1 MKMLRVWKT
10 DGGVIINGTDYH
22 FDDWDSVAFTLGRT
36 KHIMRGANSQNKV
49 GIDVEDGLKTPDTAQ
64 CTILDMPQEVYQLL
78 NRCWKNDVRV
88 DLYFIDRENLGKVQF
103 NNAKITAP
111 VRQLNIGEEDTN
123 LSVQLSVESF
133 DTDWGDDDVSATGA
147 GA

>member
-1 MKMLRVWKT
+1 M
-10 DGGVIINGTDYH
+10 
-22 FDDWDSVAFTLGRT
+22 
-36 KHIMRGANSQNKV
+36 
-49 GIDVEDGLKTPDTAQ
+49 
-64 CTILDMPQEVYQLL
+64 
-78 NRCWKNDVRV
+78 
-88 DLYFIDRENLGKVQF
+88 QF